1 MDSLIQMIQNAINV
15 SYREAE
21 PLQVFLR
28 EHING
33 VGDSGTQK
41 CLQEY
46 RHGQLFIPSSLP

>member
-1 MDSLIQMIQNAINV
+1 MESLIEMFQNDVNL

-33 VGDSGTQK
+33 VRDSGTQ
-41 CLQEY
+41 E
-46 RHGQLFIPSSLP
+46 SL